1 MAQFGFGLN
10 INETAQETGYDQYKT
25 SLFESLGAVA
35 ADNWNFNP
43 VMSLFNIFGTD
54 ALGTDLFNVDGIVP
68 AAKKSR
74 AAGLIPRDKDLLNK
88 EYKDLGLYFERNE
101 YQSVVDI
108 MVAKKK
114 KERERQSIMS
124 RGPAGSWNPL
134 SGGFYVGAA
143 KLAVG
148 IGTSFLDPINIGASF
163 IPIYGQARF
172 ARSIAKAKSMNVKSA
187 KAFRNTRLKKGA
199 LEGAVGAT
207 LIEPL
212 VYGVAQRIQADY
224 DLYDSFFNV
233 AFGTVIGG
241 GLHVG
246 AGKLKDMGTNANFQ
260 ARILKN
266 RENLSK
272 PEGGDPE
279 IDLYKEYYPEEV
291 VDQMMK
297 LDQMDAETRKIL
309 LQKGIGDMY
318 LDEPVNIDSIVNADP
333 TLNGTSTAELDLRL
347 AGAKKNLET
356 IKKDTQMII
365 REGGKVN
372 KKHLQNA
379 IKKYN
384 DLLAERKKFEKPI
397 DMEIIKAKK
406 ELDDAIKFSKS
417 KVLTGIGGKERLVA
431 EARKKYNDLLAKRKN
446 QTEPV
451 VNEPLVNTTKPSNE
465 LNITTKKQVKT
476 FNDLEPSQQDFEL
489 TTKEARLIKLR
500 TKQNAS
506 KFPLDFL
513 DPITRKKDTLLEDAA
528 EELDEINSKSDELK
542 EAAADF
548 INCTQGN

>member
-10 INETAQETGYDQYKT
+10 INDTAQETGYDQYKT

-43 VMSLFNIFGTD
+43 VMSILNLKDVQTAG
-54 ALGTDLFNVDGIVP
+54 AE
-68 AAKKSR
+68 SR
-74 AAGLIPRDKDLLNK
+74 AAGIIPRDKKLLNE
-88 EYKDLGLYFERNE
+88 EYRDLGLHFERNE

-124 RGPAGSWNPL
+124 RGPEGSWNPL

-187 KAFRNTRLKKGA
+187 KAFRNTRLKKGL

-260 ARILKN
+260 ARILTN

-309 LQKGIGDMY
+309 LQKSIGDMQ

-372 KKHLQNA
+372 KKHLQKA

-384 DLLAERKKFEKPI
+384 DLLTERKKFVNTTKT
-397 DMEIIKAKK
+397 K
-406 ELDDAIKFSKS
+406 
-417 KVLTGIGGKERLVA
+417 
-431 EARKKYNDLLAKRKN
+431 
-446 QTEPV
+446 PV
-451 VNEPLVNTTKPSNE
+451 VNEPLVNTTKASNE
-465 LNITTKKQVKT
+465 LNITTKKQIKT
-476 FNDLEPSQQDFEL
+476 FNDLEPTQQDSEL

-500 TKQNAS
+500 TKQNAA
-506 KFPLDFL
+506 KLPFDFR
-513 DPITRKKDTLLEDAA
+513 DPITGKKDTLLEKTG
-528 EELDEINSKSDELK
+528 EELDEVNSKSNEIK
-542 EAAADF
+542 ETIEDF
-548 INCTQGN
+548 INCSQGN

>member
-10 INETAQETGYDQYKT
+10 INETAQETGYDQYQT

-35 ADNWNFNP
+35 KDNWNFNP
-43 VMSLFNIFGTD
+43 VLSILSLRDIQTAG
-54 ALGTDLFNVDGIVP
+54 AE
-68 AAKKSR
+68 SR
-74 AAGLIPRDKDLLNK
+74 AAGLIPRDKNLLNE

-114 KERERQSIMS
+114 KERERQSIML
-124 RGPAGSWNPL
+124 RGPEGSWNPL

-187 KAFRNTRLKKGA
+187 KAFRRTRLKKGA

-212 VYGVAQRIQADY
+212 VYGAAQRIQADY
-224 DLYDSFFNV
+224 DLYDSFFNL

-246 AGKLKDMGTNANFQ
+246 AGKLKDMNTNAKFQ

-279 IDLYKEYYPEEV
+279 IDLYKEYYPEEI

-309 LQKGIGDMY
+309 LQKSIGDMQ

-347 AGAKKNLET
+347 AGAKKNLEI

-365 REGGKVN
+365 RDGGKVN

-384 DLLAERKKFEKPI
+384 DLLAERKKF
-397 DMEIIKAKK
+397 IKTTK
-406 ELDDAIKFSKS
+406 
-417 KVLTGIGGKERLVA
+417 
-431 EARKKYNDLLAKRKN
+431 
-446 QTEPV
+446 TEPV

-465 LNITTKKQVKT
+465 LNITTKKQIKI
-476 FNDLEPSQQDFEL
+476 FNDLEPTQQDSQL
-489 TTKEARLIKLR
+489 TIKEARLVKLR
-500 TKQNAS
+500 TKQNAA
-506 KFPLDFL
+506 KFPLDFV
-513 DPITRKKDTLLEDAA
+513 DPITRKKDTVLEETA
-528 EELDEINSKSDELK
+528 EELNEVNSKSNEIK
-542 EAAADF
+542 EATADF

>member
-10 INETAQETGYDQYKT
+10 VNDTAQETGYDQYKT

-43 VMSLFNIFGTD
+43 VMSILNLRDVQTAG
-54 ALGTDLFNVDGIVP
+54 AE
-68 AAKKSR
+68 SR
-74 AAGLIPRDKDLLNK
+74 AAGIIPRDKNLLNK

-108 MVAKKK
+108 MVDRKK
-114 KERERQSIMS
+114 KERERQSIME
-124 RGPAGSWNPL
+124 RGPKGSWNPL

-187 KAFRNTRLKKGA
+187 KAFRRTRLKKGA

-212 VYGVAQRIQADY
+212 VYGAAQRIQADY

-246 AGKLKDMGTNANFQ
+246 AGKLKDMGTNAKFQ
-260 ARILKN
+260 ARILTN

-309 LQKGIGDMY
+309 LQKSIGDMQ

-356 IKKDTQMII
+356 IKKDTQIII

-372 KKHLQNA
+372 KKHLQKA

-397 DMEIIKAKK
+397 DMEIVKAKK

-417 KVLTGIGGKERLVA
+417 KVLTGAGGKERLVA
-431 EARKKYNDLLAKRKN
+431 EAKKKYNDLLAKRKK

-465 LNITTKKQVKT
+465 LNITTKKQIKT
-476 FNDLEPSQQDFEL
+476 FNDLEPTQQDSEL

-500 TKQNAS
+500 TKQNAA

-513 DPITRKKDTLLEDAA
+513 DPITGKKDTLLEKTG
-528 EELDEINSKSDELK
+528 EELDEVNSKSDELK

>member
-10 INETAQETGYDQYKT
+10 VNDTAQETGYDQYKT

-43 VMSLFNIFGTD
+43 VMSILSLRDVQTAG
-54 ALGTDLFNVDGIVP
+54 AE
-68 AAKKSR
+68 SR
-74 AAGLIPRDKDLLNK
+74 AAGIIPRDKNLLNK

-124 RGPAGSWNPL
+124 RGPEGSWNPL

-187 KAFRNTRLKKGA
+187 KAFRRTRLKRGVVEGAGGA
-199 LEGAVGAT
+199 L

-224 DLYDSFFNV
+224 DIYDSFLNV

-246 AGKLKDMGTNANFQ
+246 AGKLKDMNTNANFQ
-260 ARILKN
+260 ARIKIN

-272 PEGGDPE
+272 PEGGKPE
-279 IDLYKEYYPEEV
+279 VDLYKEYYPEEV
-291 VDQMMK
+291 ADQMMK
-297 LDQMDAETRKIL
+297 LDQMNSKTKDIL
-309 LQKGIGDMY
+309 LKKSIGDMI
-318 LDEPVNIDSIVNADP
+318 LDEPVNTTPIANADP
-333 TLNGTSTAELDLRL
+333 TFNGTSTQQLDLQL
-347 AGAKKNLET
+347 MKAKKNLEI
-356 IKKDTQMII
+356 IKKQTQEII
-365 REGGKVN
+365 KEGGSGKIFGSKTKVN
-372 KKHLQNA
+372 KAHLQKA
-379 IKKYN
+379 I
-384 DLLAERKKFEKPI
+384 
-397 DMEIIKAKK
+397 
-406 ELDDAIKFSKS
+406 
-417 KVLTGIGGKERLVA
+417 
-431 EARKKYNDLLAKRKN
+431 KKYNDLLAKRKKLIK
-446 QTEPV
+446 TEPV
-451 VNEPLVNTTKPSNE
+451 ITDPIVNRKKISKEMPSESPQKIITNEDVQLKTAEERLV
-465 LNITTKKQVKT
+465 
-476 FNDLEPSQQDFEL
+476 
-489 TTKEARLIKLR
+489 KLR
-500 TKQNAS
+500 TIQNDAGL
-506 KFPLDFL
+506 PLEF
-513 DPITRKKDTLLEDAA
+513 TNKSTGQKDATLKEAD
-528 EELDEINSKSDELK
+528 EELQEVNSKSDDI
-542 EAAADF
+542 EAGFADY
-548 INCTQGN
+548 INCINGNN